1 MVFLNGKRPCG
12 ATWYNQI
19 GLMKRGSIAYR
30 GIQTNLSIV
39 LAYLSETLRHGKR
52 AGVKVACIPLVT
64 DAPIVLTSG
73 LLFTQIT
80 NMNILLGGISVF
92 GSIFLLNLGIKSIRA
107 ANSEF
112 RDSLPVHCC

>member
-39 LAYLSETLRHGKR
+39 LAYLSETLRHGKLY
-52 AGVKVACIPLVT
+52 VKT
-64 DAPIVLTSG
+64 
-73 LLFTQIT
+73 
-80 NMNILLGGISVF
+80 VF
-92 GSIFLLNLGIKSIRA
+92 SFNHT
-107 ANSEF
+107 E
-112 RDSLPVHCC
+112 